1 MHKSS
6 VTLHLSICLA
16 LSLACAGCG
25 TVRTMPELGTYGR
38 PQVYSGTRLDLSAV
52 REDQAGL
59 DRFKA
64 KPPAHP
70 LLDLPFST
78 ILDTLILPVV
88 LPAAAYEYV
97 FE

>member
-1 MHKSS
+1 MRR
-6 VTLHLSICLA
+6 SILYLFLTGLFLPLCIT
-16 LSLACAGCG
+16 GCG
-25 TVRTMPELGTYGR
+25 TVRTMPTLGTYGS
-38 PQVYSGTRLDLSAV
+38 PQIYSGARLDLSAV

-59 DRFKA
+59 DRFKV
-64 KPPAHP
+64 KPPEHP
-70 LLDLPFST
+70 ALDLPFST